1 MSSDNNNEDQRS
13 SSNQYPP
20 TPISPSSVSSRKS
33 NTSISSE
40 YLRRI
45 QEETNRIKQKR
56 KQSQQNQKTVGAL
69 GAGVRAGS
77 VGAGLVEVAGFSTE
91 SGVGDKKNTT
101 TATDTNTDTAGFVSA
116 KVPTTIA
123 IGGTATERATTIAVG
138 SPTKLSW
145 NEIVTSSQRHHLTL
159 ISPLSSNS
167 RKSKTVANDED
178 EDEFSYI
185 YTSRPTINNI
195 SLKSPSTNNER
206 EEVVEQSESANV
218 FLWNIRKRIKK
229 NSSNNKIKMSSSIA
243 AIQKYEHEQFRT
255 KLIDEVLGNNVE
267 DGKVPMEK
275 VMMIIWFFRDDK
287 EVMKFMTRFVSKVCY
302 YNYGICYCYC
312 YCYVYVYVML

>member
-20 TPISPSSVSSRKS
+20 TPISPSSVSSRNS

-69 GAGVRAGS
+69 GAG
-77 VGAGLVEVAGFSTE
+77 LVEVAGFSTE
-91 SGVGDKKNTT
+91 SGIGDKKNTT
-101 TATDTNTDTAGFVSA
+101 TATDTNTDTVGFVSA

-206 EEVVEQSESANV
+206 EEVEQLESANV
-218 FLWNIRKRIKK
+218 FSWNIIKRIKK

>member
-91 SGVGDKKNTT
+91 SGVGDKKNNT

-206 EEVVEQSESANV
+206 EEVEQLESANV
-218 FLWNIRKRIKK
+218 FSWNIIKRIKK